1 MVIFT
6 VNWLLLGSLGSSR
19 WMIWLLIHISSRGIV
34 VNWVVSVVVE
44 VLNVEVLLGVVCIL
58 DVVVVAVVVDDD
70 DAAFVDGTNIVEDN
84 VAVVD
89 EDDDIIDDGAVVVVL
104 TISSVKNFLLVTDVI
119 ISVAI
124 VDSTNEG
131 VDCVVSS

>member
-1 MVIFT
+1 M
-6 VNWLLLGSLGSSR
+6 LGSLGSSR

-44 VLNVEVLLGVVCIL
+44 VLNVEVVLGVVCIL
-58 DVVVVAVVVDDD
+58 DVVVVAAVVVDDD
-70 DAAFVDGTNIVEDN
+70 GAFVEVEDN

-89 EDDDIIDDGAVVVVL
+89 EDDDIIDNGAVVVVL
-104 TISSVKNFLLVTDVI
+104 TISSVKDFLLVTDVI
-119 ISVAI
+119 ISVAV